1 MALNEPWSIKSRAH
15 VCSVTERHF
24 EDGESF
30 CTAIFPDPESS
41 GYLRKDFSS
50 DAWEQRTEDE
60 LTPFSFWQS
69 VYRAPVKEEEVEVT
83 EESPE
88 DLLRRLIEEDE
99 EHTENVRY
107 ILAVMLERKK
117 QLVEVDNQPTA
128 TGIIRIYEQR
138 KTGDVFIVKD
148 PNIPLSEVESVQD
161 EITIMLETG
170 GRIPEPKITS
180 EAAPEQ
186 APEEQNDAAP
196 QQAEDGHTNV
206 KTALETTL
214 ETESQP
220 SATDENN
227 ENSSEI
233 PASNSSEEE

>member
-15 VCSVTERHF
+15 VCAVTERHF

-41 GYLRKDFSS
+41 GYLRKDFSTE
-50 DAWEQRTEDE
+50 AWEQRGEDE
-60 LTPFSFWQS
+60 LTPFSYWQS
-69 VYRAPVKEEEVEVT
+69 IYRAPVKEEQVEVT
-83 EESPE
+83 EESPD

-128 TGIIRIYEQR
+128 TGIIRIYEHR
-138 KTGDVFIVKD
+138 KSGDVFIVKD

-161 EITIMLETG
+161 EISTMLETG
-170 GRIPEPKITS
+170 GRIPEPEIIADAQKAS
-180 EAAPEQ
+180 ESIGNDESASDTADGAPLS
-186 APEEQNDAAP
+186 EENNQDAA
-196 QQAEDGHTNV
+196 DNLV
-206 KTALETTL
+206 R
-214 ETESQP
+214 S
-220 SATDENN
+220 
-227 ENSSEI
+227 
-233 PASNSSEEE
+233 SSEEE